1 MAEAVGRVQATRETS
16 DLGSACGAIDF
27 LALLVEC
34 TVVLLEATPRQLIDE
49 LYEIRVLVKQLP
61 RCLGRSDLL
70 EAIDNLIFDNATQAP
85 RSIVR
90 KSHSKIL

>member
-1 MAEAVGRVQATRETS
+1 M
-16 DLGSACGAIDF
+16 
-27 LALLVEC
+27 
-34 TVVLLEATPRQLIDE
+34 VLLEATPRQLIDE